1 MQSKDFFS
9 GEHLLSKKPVYYQ
22 TREECDVWFSAEVVW
37 EIRGAGILNLQVGTV
52 VSSDSHLRHTY
63 FGNKF
68 YHHKPLEAKSF
79 CKSNK
84 ILKQQS
90 CLSYFLLTCAT
101 CNCKADRYQRIMHI
115 LQDNTLYTTRFISNA
130 LIT

>member
-37 EIRGAGILNLQVGTV
+37 EIRGAGILNLRVGTV
-52 VSSDSHLRHTY
+52 VSSGSHLTHAY
-63 FGNKF
+63 FSNKF
-68 YHHKPLEAKSF
+68 YHHKLLEAKSF
-79 CKSNK
+79 CRSNK

-90 CLSYFLLTCAT
+90 CLSYFLLACY
-101 CNCKADRYQRIMHI
+101 CKADCYQRIMHI
-115 LQDNTLYTTRFISNA
+115 LQDNTLYTTRYYSNV
-130 LIT
+130 